1 MDWRR
6 CSDRLYGLG
15 DGCKGRE
22 NQTALSH
29 ICLMDLLHMSADS
42 GRYESQKSEEQRGP
56 SRDLP

>member
-29 ICLMDLLHMSADS
+29 ICVMDLLHMSADS
-42 GRYESQKSEEQRGP
+42 GRYES
-56 SRDLP
+56 